1 MCPGQHFAYA
11 EVTVALV
18 TLLRKFKVHLVEGQD
33 VTPVYDIVSHT
44 KDEVWITL
52 SKR

>member
-18 TLLRKFKVHLVEGQD
+18 TLLRKFKVHLFEGQD
-33 VTPVYDIVSHT
+33 VTPIYRLVSLT
-44 KDEVWITL
+44 KDEIWITL